1 MRNMRGTVSDRDR
14 DNRQKPRHRLKRM
27 TTTMAVTDS
36 VTEAMTMKRTQ
47 KITFDFVTVYLF
59 REKIL

>member
-36 VTEAMTMKRTQ
+36 VTEAMTMKRPQ